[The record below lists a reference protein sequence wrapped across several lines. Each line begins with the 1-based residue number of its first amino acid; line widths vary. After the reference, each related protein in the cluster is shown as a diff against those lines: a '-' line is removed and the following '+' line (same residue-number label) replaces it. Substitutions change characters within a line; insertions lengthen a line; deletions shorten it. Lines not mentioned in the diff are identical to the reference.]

1 MTDEETTAKDKAE
14 KEATA
19 RFQKLEK
26 DFNDQ
31 RERLEKAEKKAD
43 EQEKRAKK
51 AERGSKDKVDAEEA
65 NEWKQKFEIEQEKN
79 AEQIEQLTKLANVQK
94 QNAIMSAVGGVS
106 NYTDNANNL
115 VGIALNAQT
124 KMDNGKLVAIDSM
137 GQIRLSK
144 ATMQPM
150 TAEELRDEIIQQT
163 PSLIKAKVD
172 GGTGSNGNERS
183 GDGGMLT
190 MTQLEAMPADEQ
202 QKVLKEMKPEDT
214 RRLLKSVSD

>member
-51 AERGSKDKVDAEEA
+51 AERGSKDKVDAEEV
-65 NEWKQKFEIEQEKN
+65 NEWKQKFEMSQEQN

>member
-51 AERGSKDKVDAEEA
+51 AERGSKDKVDAEEV
-65 NEWKQKFEIEQEKN
+65 NEWKQKFEMSQEQN

-115 VGIALNAQT
+115 VGIALNAQS
-124 KMDNGKLVAIDSM
+124 KMDNGKLVVIDSM